1 MRYLISGLL
10 CAGALTACAVRPG
23 HAQDII
29 GFDRSSF
36 GSVVLSRNQSA
47 GSGIEFELAVGS
59 YNNESI
65 RNYSQLSIFAK
76 MGLSVGRLD
85 ILTDAGVFPCTAF
98 IVDNKHI
105 LTNYHCVPG
114 ILNNAQ
120 ANATRIE
127 GVKFVAGYTQQG
139 VTEGTR
145 TYTVSST
152 PVEAFE
158 DLDYSVLEVF
168 GDPSKDYGTLK
179 LATNIAA
186 DGDPYWVIGHPMG
199 EAQRISREKCR
210 ANAPALADN
219 RLLHTCD
226 TLPGNSG
233 SPVIDASLQRVVG
246 LHHAG
251 SKKDSVN
258 FAIPMNLIVA
268 RSKFLKA
275 ALDDTAQPTPKPPV
289 IDPVIDPVTN
299 PVTDPVTVPKPD
311 LMAVCN
317 SLYAEAKNLDACFA
331 YRAYVDQCKTHPFR
345 AFGQGYL
352 DNKCKIAV
360 VLPDPPT
367 PTPPKPDP
375 KPKPPVVASY
385 VPEMVR
391 LESWVDVGKSPI
403 TVGQF
408 RAFVRATGHRTANSC
423 RAHFN
428 NWNEASGVV
437 WDRPGYSAS
446 DSHPV
451 TCVSFADAIAY
462 TNWLSRDTGQRYE
475 VMPSNIW
482 TKIAL
487 QANAYSDAVCS
498 NCSQRASVP
507 QRVGSAGGALLG
519 IQDALGN
526 VWQWMGD
533 CSGSK
538 CDMRGGAWDT
548 ASGDLISRKFNR
560 DRFSFR
566 TNALGF
572 RVVRYP

>member
-1 MRYLISGLL
+1 MRHLITGLL
-10 CAGALTACAVRPG
+10 CASAVMTLAAPG

-47 GSGIEFELAVGS
+47 GSWIEFELAVGS

-65 RNYSQLSIFAK
+65 RNYSELSIFAK
-76 MGLSVGRLD
+76 MGHSVGRLD

-114 ILNNAQ
+114 ILNNPQ
-120 ANATRIE
+120 AKATRIE

-145 TYTVSST
+145 TYTVSTT

-179 LATNIAA
+179 LAANTAA

-199 EAQRISREKCR
+199 EAQRISRETCR
-210 ANAPALADN
+210 ANTPALADN

-233 SPVIDASLQRVVG
+233 SPVIDASLQMVVG

-258 FAIPMNLIVA
+258 FAIPMNLIIA
-268 RSKFLKA
+268 RSKYLKA
-275 ALDDTAQPTPKPPV
+275 ALDDKVQPTPKPPV
-289 IDPVIDPVTN
+289 IVPVT
-299 PVTDPVTVPKPD
+299 PPKPD
-311 LMAVCN
+311 LMAVCD

-360 VLPDPPT
+360 VLPDPPK

-375 KPKPPVVASY
+375 IPQPPVVASY
-385 VPEMVR
+385 VPDMVQ
-391 LESWVDVGKSPI
+391 LEPWVFVGRSPV
-403 TVGQF
+403 TVSEF
-408 RAFVRATGHRTANSC
+408 RAFVQATSHRTANSC

-428 NWNEASGVV
+428 GWNEASGVS
-437 WDRPGYSAS
+437 WDRPGYPIS
-446 DSHPV
+446 DTHPV
-451 TCVSFADAIAY
+451 TCVSFADAVAY
-462 TNWLSRDTGQRYE
+462 ANWLSRDTGQRYE

-487 QANAYSDAVCS
+487 QANAYSDAICTT
-498 NCSQRASVP
+498 CGRRASVP
-507 QRVGSAGGALLG
+507 QAVGSAGYAMLG

-533 CSGSK
+533 CNGSK

-548 ASGDLISRKFNR
+548 AARDLISRKFNR
-560 DRFSFR
+560 DRNSFR